1 MQNCLVNWKCAK
13 SEICLTLVDFLIEQ
27 KNRNQ
32 MYFLEYKKYASLIK
46 QVASEVLH
54 QKKSEFRV
62 LVFGSVVRG
71 NWLPNKSD
79 IDILIISD
87 RVSLS
92 AHWQSQVRLRIFEAL
107 TDAFGPFQIHFTT
120 PERYKDW
127 YANFIKDDYVEVN

>member
-1 MQNCLVNWKCAK
+1 M
-13 SEICLTLVDFLIEQ
+13 TLVDFLIEQ

-32 MYFLEYKKYASLIK
+32 KYFLDYKKYASLIK
-46 QVASEVLH
+46 QIASEVLE
-54 QKKSEFRV
+54 QKKSEIRV

-87 RVSLS
+87 GVSFS
-92 AHWQSQVRLRIFEAL
+92 AHWQSQVRLQIFEAL
-107 TDAFGPFQIHFTT
+107 DDAFAPFQIHFAT

-127 YANFIKDDYVEVN
+127 YANFIKDEYVEVN